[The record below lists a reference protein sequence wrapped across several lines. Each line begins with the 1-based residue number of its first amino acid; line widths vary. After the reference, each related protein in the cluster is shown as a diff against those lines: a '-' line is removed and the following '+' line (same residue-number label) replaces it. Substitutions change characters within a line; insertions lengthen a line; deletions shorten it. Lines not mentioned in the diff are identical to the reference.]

1 MKGLYIAFAA
11 AVLLHSP
18 AASQAPAAIDLESIR
33 PLTGSWSYAR
43 VAIGTQATFRD
54 ASGVPRLMVTCN
66 SATRAVTV
74 TRTGVAAA
82 APTMSIWTTSSSR
95 SVPASFQ
102 ATGQLSASLNARD
115 PLLDAMAFS
124 RGRFATGAAGAPL
137 VAVPAWPEVGRVI
150 EDCRS

>member
-1 MKGLYIAFAA
+1 MRSVSIAFAA
-11 AVLLHSP
+11 AFLLHSP
-18 AASQAPAAIDLESIR
+18 AQSQAPAAVELESVR

-43 VAIGTQATFRD
+43 LAIGTQATFRD
-54 ASGVPRLMVTCN
+54 ASAVLRLMVTCN

-82 APTMSIWTTSSSR
+82 APVMSIWTTTTSR
-95 SVPASFQ
+95 SVPATFQ
-102 ATGQLSASLNARD
+102 ATGQLSASLTARD
-115 PLLDAMAFS
+115 PLLDAIAFS